1 MGRKEKSI
9 RNFVFAVAAQ
19 AVTVV
24 LSFVTRTCLIY
35 SLGIEAVSIN
45 GLFTEVITALSLAE
59 LGVGSAIV
67 YNLYKPLSEGD
78 YQKVSQLMN
87 LFRKAYRIIAL
98 ATLVIGAGL
107 TPWIQVFI
115 RDLSYD
121 ISYIRIIYLMFVFQS
136 AVSYLFSYKIA
147 LMEADQN
154 AYIYTKISTVFRI
167 VGTVLILVILMLTKQ
182 YIVFLGT
189 QILLVIATNAYASHV
204 VNLKYPYLDKTER
217 LPKEERA
224 QIFGNIRN
232 IFVKQFAGRVV
243 DSTDNILISTLVS
256 TLLVGYY
263 SNYLVVIGV
272 FKQLAD
278 KMMSAAMA
286 SMGNLFVTENTESK
300 MTALTRLTFIFYAFA
315 SIASVGVFSCVQPF
329 ITLWL
334 GEEYLLDYAVVA
346 ILCLLLVTEI
356 TYKPLSSAMHLS
368 GFFVIGRNISFISA
382 VVNLTV
388 SIVLGMRIG
397 LIGIFVGTMCTYTI
411 EIIAKVYYL
420 FKLYFKENSLR
431 YALFWIKM
439 LLVFIVEMII
449 IYIVNLYLHFSVFPA
464 FVFKGFLSVF
474 LTFAAITLVFGRTD
488 AYLYSKHLIMQY
500 LKKVSKRYEDK

>member
-1 MGRKEKSI
+1 MGRTEKSI
-9 RNFVFAVAAQ
+9 RNFVFALASQV
-19 AVTVV
+19 VTVA

-35 SLGIEAVSIN
+35 YLGIEAVSIN

-78 YQKVSQLMN
+78 HQKVSQLMN

-98 ATLVIGAGL
+98 VTLIIGVSL
-107 TPWIQVFI
+107 TPWIQFFI

-121 ISYIRIIYLMFVFQS
+121 ISYIRIIYLMFIFQS

-154 AYIYTKISTVFRI
+154 AYIFTTISTVFRI
-167 VGTVLILVILMLTKQ
+167 VGTILILVILVVTKR

-204 VNLKYPYLDKTER
+204 VNQRYPYLDKKER
-217 LPKEERA
+217 LPKEERS

-232 IFVKQFAGRVV
+232 IFIKQFAGRVV

-272 FKQLAD
+272 FRQLAD
-278 KMMSAAMA
+278 KMMAAAMA
-286 SMGNLFVTENTESK
+286 SMGNLFVTERTENK
-300 MTALTRLTFIFYAFA
+300 VATLTRLTFVFYVFA
-315 SIASVGVFSCVQPF
+315 SIASVGVFACVQPF
-329 ITLWL
+329 IKLWL
-334 GEEYLLDYAVVA
+334 GEKYLLEYTVVA

-368 GFFVIGRNISFISA
+368 GYFVIGRNISFVSA
-382 VVNLTV
+382 IVNLAV
-388 SIVLGMRIG
+388 SIVLGMKIG
-397 LIGIFVGTMCTYTI
+397 LIGIFIGTMCTYTI

-420 FKLYFKENSLR
+420 FKLYFKENSAQ
-431 YALFWIKM
+431 YVFFWIKM
-439 LLVFIVEMII
+439 LFVFIVEII
-449 IYIVNLYLHFSVFPA
+449 TIYIVGLHMHFSALPA
-464 FVFKGFLSVF
+464 FVFNGFFSII
-474 LTFAAITLVFGRTD
+474 LTVALITLVFGRTD
-488 AYLYSKHLIMQY
+488 AYQYSKQLVMRY
-500 LKKVSKRYEDK
+500 LKKVLNRHED